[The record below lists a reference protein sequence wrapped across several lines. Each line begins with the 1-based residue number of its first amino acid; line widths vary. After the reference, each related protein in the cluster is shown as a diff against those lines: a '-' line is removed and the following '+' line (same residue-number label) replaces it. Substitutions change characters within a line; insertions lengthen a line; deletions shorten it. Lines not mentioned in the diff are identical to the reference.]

1 MIRLRFAPSPTGYL
15 HVGGVRTAL
24 FNWLFARKSGGKFIL
39 RIEDTD
45 QERSTKASE
54 QEIFDSLR
62 WCGLLWD
69 EGPDVGG
76 DYGPYRQM
84 ERHEKGFYRDA
95 VQVLLEKKRA
105 YYSVAKASDPKTEVL
120 RSDRFPEGYSEE
132 EYLIA
137 VKFAV
142 PQGTTLFHDLL
153 KGELRF
159 ENQTIDDFV
168 ILKSSGVPVY
178 NFAVVVDDAMMRI
191 THVIRGEDHISNTP
205 RQIMLYQALGLELP
219 VFMHLP
225 LILGADKTP
234 LSKRHGGT
242 SVEFF
247 RKEGYLSEGL
257 MNYLALLGW
266 NVKQEVFH
274 PLRELEDFSLENIS
288 NKSVVFDYK
297 KLEWINGKHVHG
309 LPFAT
314 YYELFKEW
322 IDRYRDT
329 YPEFA
334 ELLSRFPQE
343 RIERI
348 LKVSQEKA
356 NTFVQ
361 LLPLLRPLLVSA
373 DELLFEE
380 KWVDK
385 YLKKP
390 EAPALLERSE
400 KRFSEN
406 SLDSYDEIKSV
417 FDRLIEESGL
427 STNQI
432 YQTLRGALTGS
443 LVSLGLIETVD
454 FLGRDEVVR
463 RIRNALGR
471 LRA

>member
-1 MIRLRFAPSPTGYL
+1 MTRLRFAPSPTGYL

-24 FNWLFARKSGGKFIL
+24 FNWLFARKTGGQFIL
-39 RIEDTD
+39 RVEDTD
-45 QERSTKASE
+45 QERSTKAYE
-54 QEIFDSLR
+54 QEIYDSLR

-69 EGPDVGG
+69 EGPDIGG
-76 DYGPYRQM
+76 EYGPYRQM
-84 ERHEKGFYRDA
+84 ERHEKGYYRDA
-95 VQVLLEKKRA
+95 AQRLLENKRA
-105 YYSVAKASDPKTEVL
+105 YYSVARVADPKTEVL
-120 RSDRFPEGYSEE
+120 RSDRYPEGYSEE

-142 PQGTTLFHDLL
+142 PQGTTCFHDLL
-153 KGELRF
+153 KGDLRF

-168 ILKSSGVPVY
+168 ILKSSGIPVY
-178 NFAVVVDDAMMRI
+178 NFAAVVDDTMMRI

-266 NVKQEVFH
+266 NVKQEVFQ
-274 PLRELEDFSLENIS
+274 PLQELEDFYLESIS

-297 KLEWINGKHVHG
+297 KLEWINGKHVRS
-309 LPFAT
+309 LPVGTFST
-314 YYELFKEW
+314 LFKEW
-322 IDRYRDT
+322 IDRYRKA
-329 YPEFA
+329 YPEIA
-334 ELLSRFPQE
+334 ELIVRQPQG
-343 RIERI
+343 RVERI
-348 LKVSQEKA
+348 LLAGQEKV

-361 LLPLLRPLLVSA
+361 LLPLLRPLLAEA
-373 DELLFEE
+373 DVLQYDE
-380 KWVDK
+380 KWTEK

-390 EAPALLERSE
+390 ETPALLEKFEREFSKNPIDTYE
-400 KRFSEN
+400 K
-406 SLDSYDEIKSV
+406 IKSI
-417 FDRLIEESGL
+417 FDRSIEESGL
-427 STNQI
+427 STNQV

-454 FLGRDEVVR
+454 FLGREEVLK
-463 RIRNALGR
+463 RIHNALA
-471 LRA
+471 LLKV